1 MKRNFFRILAV
12 LIFSVAVCQAQK
24 TTGVYT
30 SLSDKNCKT
39 LRQGGNDELSYLGEC
54 RGVAGYRLHVLEGD
68 LRQSI
73 NVITPQKR
81 KFQLKFWNVSTAFSS
96 VGDQAEWRVRGKT
109 PTALIVR
116 FNASENP
123 DDSSILTSYLIVSKI
138 AKNRACITD
147 IVKPG
152 ANQNT
157 EARTLA
163 DSAHLKPCKV
173 FN

>member
-1 MKRNFFRILAV
+1 M
-12 LIFSVAVCQAQK
+12 S
-24 TTGVYT
+24 VYT

-39 LRQGGNDELSYLGEC
+39 LRKPVSDELGYLGEC
-54 RGVAGYRLHVLEGD
+54 RGVAGYKLQLTEGD

-73 NVITPQKR
+73 NVLTPQR
-81 KFQLKFWNVSTAFSS
+81 KKFELGFWNVSSAFSS
-96 VGDQAEWRVRGKT
+96 IGEKAEWRVKGKI

-123 DDSSILTSYLIVSKI
+123 DDSSILTTYLIVSKI
-138 AKNRACITD
+138 ARNRACITD
-147 IVKPG
+147 VVSPG
-152 ANQNT
+152 ADQNDR
-157 EARTLA
+157 ARMLA